1 MYSNSL
7 FFRDHLTAFEI
18 WLNFY
23 GGKLAKN
30 CNIPNPLYT
39 NASINTPAYIT
50 HKETIPPPSYL
61 PILLQVLLSQT
72 HRLRALL
79 LLQRYLALGPEA
91 VNFALLVGIF
101 PYILKLLQSPA
112 ADIRNVLVGI
122 WGSILGFDPSVRQE
136 LIRDK
141 SHSYFVSF
149 LLSREN
155 PPAHRCMSA
164 FILAE
169 VCNSYREGQQT
180 CLQQGLHR
188 SCSSIL
194 VHTDVLAC
202 SGLKKWIALCLY
214 KLCED
219 FLWAKYLCLT
229 EGTQAY
235 LYPLLLDPDV
245 TVRASAVLAI
255 GEMFGASVL
264 SSKGSNSL
272 RSGSGGDIS
281 PLSYTT
287 ESKLNESMTPSLTI
301 EQYALMSS
309 ELQLALQILDSCT
322 DGSVL
327 VRREA
332 VIALSKFI
340 FLPTHIGC
348 MIIIAKV
355 LKSWLKRFD
364 NTFPISELNG
374 SATNTANK
382 RTSTSESEGGS
393 KPSMSTSSSPSKA
406 DFYRAS
412 SASPA
417 LPSTLGIT
425 AYPWVL
431 PPELSE
437 FVTNKVQMYLE
448 KIGFDAGEVSDTAPS
463 ASIIECSKDDQVLHS
478 LLLTLTHSY
487 SLTHSLTHSYSHLLT
502 YSLTHLL
509 TYLLTQSQ
517 MPPLQAPTSADHSQ
531 YDAPKSAV
539 MATAYVRLWLALF
552 EVHYKDPHV
561 IVARAGAYL
570 LTHSPTHLLTLFTA
584 ASISKR
590 IYDQLNASASKNSNE
605 IQRNLSLI
613 PPLPPSIDA
622 VATNAVVPPLSPLGT
637 HSLTLTHSLPY
648 RCR

>member
-1 MYSNSL
+1 MVEAKNNVYSNSL

-23 GGKLAKN
+23 GGKSARN
-30 CNIPNPLYT
+30 FNIPNPSYT
-39 NASINTPAYIT
+39 NTGSNAPAYIT

-112 ADIRNVLVGI
+112 AEIRNVLVGI

-155 PPAHRCMSA
+155 QPVHRCMSA

-264 SSKGSNSL
+264 SSKSSNPLRTSSAGSS
-272 RSGSGGDIS
+272 GDIS
-281 PLSYTT
+281 PMSYAT
-287 ESKLNESMTPSLTI
+287 ESKMNESVTSVLTI
-301 EQYALMSS
+301 EQYALLSS

-340 FLPTHIGC
+340 FLPTHITC

-355 LKSWLKRFD
+355 LKSWLKKFD
-364 NTFPISELNG
+364 TTVPVSESNSNG
-374 SATNTANK
+374 NSASNNKRNTAN
-382 RTSTSESEGGS
+382 ESDSGS
-393 KPSMSTSSSPSKA
+393 KLNTSTSSSPNKA
-406 DFYRAS
+406 EFYRAASVSPSILS
-412 SASPA
+412 SI
-417 LPSTLGIT
+417 GVT

-431 PPELSE
+431 PPELSK
-437 FVTNKVQMYLE
+437 FVTNKVQLYLE
-448 KIGFDAGEVSDTAPS
+448 KVGFDSGELSDTVS
-463 ASIIECSKDDQVLHS
+463 ASIIECSKDDQMPPPPLS
-478 LLLTLTHSY
+478 KSD
-487 SLTHSLTHSYSHLLT
+487 
-502 YSLTHLL
+502 
-509 TYLLTQSQ
+509 QSQ
-517 MPPLQAPTSADHSQ
+517 CDT
-531 YDAPKSAV
+531 PKSAL

-552 EVHYKDPHV
+552 EVHYKDPHI
-561 IVARAGAYL
+561 IVARAGIRS
-570 LTHSPTHLLTLFTA
+570 TFNLFTYCLCTHH
-584 ASISKR
+584 SGV
-590 IYDQLNASASKNSNE
+590 D
-605 IQRNLSLI
+605 IQTDL
-613 PPLPPSIDA
+613 
-622 VATNAVVPPLSPLGT
+622 
-637 HSLTLTHSLPY
+637 
-648 RCR
+648 